1 MTFRRRVAT
10 IYRKELIDILRDRRT
25 LIAMIVVP
33 IVLYPLLMLGSIQA
47 VTHQAVSLE
56 EEGFVIGVL
65 SRQDAVVLERL
76 IALDEEALNTQHE
89 AEREAAEG
97 RGEPAPTRAA
107 PGSAWEKVRLATI
120 DSEDELRRRVQ
131 DRAIQVG
138 VVFRE
143 LAPLDRPDLQTV
155 VEFFVDEEEVRS
167 VTARNRLRSLL
178 TRTDER
184 ITADRIAAE
193 GLPPNFARPIR
204 TTSQNLSAPSSIL
217 GQVLPLIL
225 VLMTITGA
233 IYPAIDLTA
242 GERERNT
249 LESLM
254 VCPVPVLELIVGKFL
269 VVTTV
274 AIMGATLN
282 LSSVTATVYLG
293 GFREVIAS
301 DGGAIPVGKMAAILA
316 SLVPFAV
323 LMSAIMI
330 AVCSYARTFKEAQN
344 YVTPVIIAVL
354 IPGGIAALPATRLEG
369 MMLIMPVGNMVLFAR
384 DMLLGAD
391 VAAWKTLSVI
401 ISTTLYAS
409 AAVAIAASVFG
420 RESVVFSDA
429 GSLKT
434 TFARRLF
441 RPSATPKV
449 SMVLLL
455 VALLFPTWFFVQTA
469 LQPQPGEDAAMLLY
483 GTGLAMPLL
492 FVLLPWA
499 ILAYWKVSP
508 RETFALR
515 APHASHILAGLM
527 LGASTWIL
535 AHEFTVLQNAIF
547 PVPRTLQ
554 ESNALLTESL
564 MALPGWHAL
573 LLLAVLPAICE
584 ELLFRGF
591 LMSGLRGATA
601 RATCVVVTAV
611 VFGTFHFIIF
621 KMPLTVALGVV
632 LGLLCWHARSILPGI
647 VMHVMHNGLLI
658 SMVLWPRLGTAL
670 GVTAGEESGHLP
682 LHLVLPALVL
692 TAAGLLLT
700 LRSSPPAEQAR
711 AA

>member
-47 VTHQAVSLE
+47 VTHQAVSME

-65 SRQDAVVLERL
+65 SKHDSAFLERL
-76 IALDEEALNTQHE
+76 IQLDERALNVEH
-89 AEREAAEG
+89 ERERIEADR
-97 RGEPAPTRAA
+97 RGEPPPPRAIPA
-107 PGSAWEKVRLATI
+107 NAWEKVRVAVVP
-120 DSEDELRRRVQ
+120 DEAELEERVQ
-131 DRAIQVG
+131 DRSIQVG
-138 VVFRE
+138 VVFRHI
-143 LAPLDRPDLQTV
+143 AAVDQPDEQTL
-155 VEFFVDEEEVRS
+155 VEFFVDEEEIRS
-167 VTARNRLRSLL
+167 DNARDRLRALL
-178 TRTDER
+178 SRTDER
-184 ITADRIAAE
+184 ITADRISGA
-193 GLPPNFARPIR
+193 GLPPTFAEPIITISR
-204 TTSQNLSAPSSIL
+204 NLSAPSSIL
-217 GQVLPLIL
+217 GQILPLIL

-254 VCPVPVLELIVGKFL
+254 VCPVPVLDLIVGKFL

-293 GFREVIAS
+293 GFKEVIAS
-301 DGGAIPVGKMAAILA
+301 GGGTIPFVKMLAILV
-316 SLVPFAV
+316 SLIPFAV

-429 GSLKT
+429 GSLKA
-434 TFARRLF
+434 TFSRRLF
-441 RPSATPKV
+441 RPTAVPKV
-449 SMVLLL
+449 SMALLL

-469 LQPQPGEDAAMLLY
+469 LQPKPGGGAAELLY
-483 GTGLAMPLL
+483 GTGMAMPLL
-492 FVLLPWA
+492 FVMLPWVVL
-499 ILAYWKVSP
+499 IYWKVSP

-515 APHASHILAGLM
+515 APAALHLLAGIL
-527 LGASTWIL
+527 LGLSTWIL
-535 AHEFTVLQNAIF
+535 AHEFSLLQNAVF
-547 PVPRTLQ
+547 PRAPRGGGQ
-554 ESNALLTESL
+554 
-564 MALPGWHAL
+564 
-573 LLLAVLPAICE
+573 
-584 ELLFRGF
+584 
-591 LMSGLRGATA
+591 
-601 RATCVVVTAV
+601 
-611 VFGTFHFIIF
+611 
-621 KMPLTVALGVV
+621 
-632 LGLLCWHARSILPGI
+632 
-647 VMHVMHNGLLI
+647 
-658 SMVLWPRLGTAL
+658 
-670 GVTAGEESGHLP
+670 
-682 LHLVLPALVL
+682 
-692 TAAGLLLT
+692 
-700 LRSSPPAEQAR
+700 
-711 AA
+711 